1 MATVTL
7 RMTGYSDTP
16 LIVTLLAAPKG
27 VTVSEEVCIV
37 ILFLLLAELS
47 RIEMS
52 FLFRCCKFRMK
63 KKRRRHES
71 SFIGAAMPRPE
82 TAMASTPGMAFSD
95 VVVRFTAVT

>member
-37 ILFLLLAELS
+37 ISFSLVAELS
-47 RIEMS
+47 RIEKS
-52 FLFRCCKFRMK
+52 FL
-63 KKRRRHES
+63 S
-71 SFIGAAMPRPE
+71 DAASFG
-82 TAMASTPGMAFSD
+82 
-95 VVVRFTAVT
+95 